1 MSIKDRIQTLCKQ
14 KGITSKE
21 LESQLRFGKGYISK
35 IDKSNP
41 TVDKLQQIANFL
53 NVPLNDLMNSSNDSL
68 VSCKECG
75 LMYDSSYKKDIEEHA
90 KQHTAWLKAT
100 NKFGELYCYAPERE
114 KLKAEYRN
122 LSHDLSL
129 PIAKRIDAQL
139 KVLRCLFSRSIE
151 DCEFSLDHVPFNTYV
166 AMMLNNDSYK
176 KSIENDV
183 YEALCKKY
191 GTQPGIDFGSTYRM
205 PAQNIQTLAAH
216 KEGDFTPEELQ
227 KIEDYKKL
235 LIAARSKG

>member
-1 MSIKDRIQTLCKQ
+1 MGLYEQIRDIAKSRGYSINKLEQ
-14 KGITSKE
+14 E
-21 LESQLRFGKGYISK
+21 LGFARSSINKFNKNKPSI
-35 IDKSNP
+35 N
-41 TVDKLQQIANFL
+41 KLQQIADFL
-53 NVPLNDLMNSSNDSL
+53 DVSLSDIANVSDSTL

-75 LMYDSSYKKDIEEHA
+75 LMYDSSSKKDIEEHA